1 MGFAISCASVN
12 LGQVEPQDL
21 CKCSPLDEG
30 VEYRHVEKHV
40 PIPDMTPEEITI
52 DTIYSWPENDPGS
65 LDPPRTGVELQVF
78 HIAHAFVQQVSV
90 NNEDCDIH
98 VEISQTSDKNARRV
112 IVETPV
118 DPDYCSTRK
127 NLQTQLAAH
136 GFKLDPTHGG
146 ELPDALPADV
156 IGLAFLD
163 FDHKAIGLGRG
174 SDQVRTLWELHPAI
188 VNLAP

>member
-1 MGFAISCASVN
+1 
-12 LGQVEPQDL
+12 
-21 CKCSPLDEG
+21 
-30 VEYRHVEKHV
+30 
-40 PIPDMTPEEITI
+40 MT
-52 DTIYSWPENDPGS
+52 
-65 LDPPRTGVELQVF
+65 LPRTKLVGVICVAVGLTLYGTWLGWLSTRTE
-78 HIAHAFVQQVSV
+78 
-90 NNEDCDIH
+90 
-98 VEISQTSDKNARRV
+98 R
-112 IVETPV
+112 PV